1 MNEKPYKDLF
11 FKEYYFSDF
20 YFFNVGYEKCQSSH
34 RFGPSLRDN
43 YIVHFVISGK
53 GRYTVNDT
61 THHLAEGDFFLI
73 RPNELVDYE
82 ADVQDPWE
90 YYWIG
95 FSGTKVKEILHT
107 NGIGAKDYIGQVGA
121 QKELQEKFAHFMEAD
136 FFDDAKK
143 LANQALFYDIF
154 SFFKIHNEN
163 MEMGVRISR
172 TKKYSEAF
180 LLYVGNNYYREDLT
194 IEEIAKSMYLH
205 PAYFSQVIKEEL
217 GLTALKY
224 LNLYRMNK
232 ASQLLKTTE
241 LSVEQIAS
249 AVGYQNRHSFTR
261 AFKNRFQISPT
272 QYKLEK

>member
-1 MNEKPYKDLF
+1 MSEKLLKDLF

-20 YFFNVGYEKCQSSH
+20 YFFNVGYEKCQSGH

-61 THHLAEGDFFLI
+61 THHLGVGDFFLI

-82 ADVQDPWE
+82 ADTQDPWE

-121 QKELQEKFAHFMEAD
+121 QKELKGKFAHFMESD

-143 LANQALFYDIF
+143 LANQALFCDIF

-163 MEMGVRISR
+163 MEMEVRISR

-249 AVGYQNRHSFTR
+249 VVGYQNRHSFTR
-261 AFKNRFQISPT
+261 AFKNRFQSSPT

>member
-1 MNEKPYKDLF
+1 MSEKLLKDLF

-20 YFFNVGYEKCQSSH
+20 YFFNVGYEKCQSKH

-61 THHLAEGDFFLI
+61 THHLGTGDFFLI

-136 FFDDAKK
+136 FFYDAKK

-261 AFKNRFQISPT
+261 AFKNRFQSSPT
-272 QYKLEK
+272 RYKLEK

>member
-1 MNEKPYKDLF
+1 MIQRIIWVL
-11 FKEYYFSDF
+11 
-20 YFFNVGYEKCQSSH
+20 
-34 RFGPSLRDN
+34 
-43 YIVHFVISGK
+43 VI
-53 GRYTVNDT
+53 
-61 THHLAEGDFFLI
+61 FFLI

-261 AFKNRFQISPT
+261 AFKNRFQSSPT
-272 QYKLEK
+272 RYKLEK

>member
-1 MNEKPYKDLF
+1 MSEKLLKDLF
-11 FKEYYFSDF
+11 FKEYYFTDF
-20 YFFNVGYEKCQSSH
+20 YFFNVGYEKCQSGH

-53 GRYTVNDT
+53 GRYTVNDI
-61 THHLAEGDFFLI
+61 THHLGVGDFFLI

-261 AFKNRFQISPT
+261 AFKNRFQSSPT
-272 QYKLEK
+272 RYKLEK

>member
-143 LANQALFYDIF
+143 LANQ
-154 SFFKIHNEN
+154 
-163 MEMGVRISR
+163 
-172 TKKYSEAF
+172 EAWAGGCAHWRPF
-180 LLYVGNNYYREDLT
+180 PQAPRG
-194 IEEIAKSMYLH
+194 
-205 PAYFSQVIKEEL
+205 
-217 GLTALKY
+217 
-224 LNLYRMNK
+224 
-232 ASQLLKTTE
+232 
-241 LSVEQIAS
+241 
-249 AVGYQNRHSFTR
+249 
-261 AFKNRFQISPT
+261 
-272 QYKLEK
+272 

>member
-1 MNEKPYKDLF
+1 MNEKPFKDLF

-20 YFFNVGYEKCQSSH
+20 FFFNVGYEKCQSGH

-61 THHLAEGDFFLI
+61 THHLGAGDFFLI

-82 ADVQDPWE
+82 ADAENPWE

-95 FSGTKVKEILHT
+95 FSGNRVKEILHT
-107 NGIGAKDYIGQVGA
+107 NGIGVKDYIGQVDT
-121 QKELQEKFAHFMEAD
+121 KEVLREKFESFMQSD
-136 FFDDAKK
+136 FFDDSQK
-143 LANQALFYDIF
+143 LANQAFFYDIF
-154 SFFKIHNEN
+154 SFFKIHNEGVE
-163 MEMGVRISR
+163 MEVRVSQR
-172 TKKYSEAF
+172 TKYSEAF
-180 LLYVGNNYYREDLT
+180 LLYVENNYYREDLT

-205 PAYFSQVIKEEL
+205 PSYFSQVIKEEL

-232 ASQLLKTTE
+232 ASQLLKMTE
-241 LSVEQIAS
+241 LSVEEIAS
-249 AVGYQNRHSFTR
+249 TVGYQNRHSFSR
-261 AFKNRFQISPT
+261 AFKIRFHSSPSR
-272 QYKLEK
+272 YKLEK

>member
-1 MNEKPYKDLF
+1 MSEKLLKDLF

-20 YFFNVGYEKCQSSH
+20 YFFNVGYEKCQSKH

-61 THHLAEGDFFLI
+61 THHLGTGDFFLI

-136 FFDDAKK
+136 
-143 LANQALFYDIF
+143 
-154 SFFKIHNEN
+154 
-163 MEMGVRISR
+163 
-172 TKKYSEAF
+172 
-180 LLYVGNNYYREDLT
+180 
-194 IEEIAKSMYLH
+194 
-205 PAYFSQVIKEEL
+205 
-217 GLTALKY
+217 
-224 LNLYRMNK
+224 
-232 ASQLLKTTE
+232 
-241 LSVEQIAS
+241 
-249 AVGYQNRHSFTR
+249 
-261 AFKNRFQISPT
+261 
-272 QYKLEK
+272 

>member
-1 MNEKPYKDLF
+1 MSEKLLKDLF

-61 THHLAEGDFFLI
+61 THHLGVGDFFLI

>member
-1 MNEKPYKDLF
+1 MSEKLLKDLF

-241 LSVEQIAS
+241 LSVEQIAG

-261 AFKNRFQISPT
+261 AFKNRFQSSPT
-272 QYKLEK
+272 RYKLEK

>member
-1 MNEKPYKDLF
+1 MSEKLLKDLF
-11 FKEYYFSDF
+11 FKEYYFTDF
-20 YFFNVGYEKCQSSH
+20 YFFNVGYEKCQSGH

-121 QKELQEKFAHFMEAD
+121 QKELQEKFAHFMESD

-261 AFKNRFQISPT
+261 AFKNRFQSSPT
-272 QYKLEK
+272 RYKLEK